1 VTRTALVL
9 GGSVFV
15 GKHLVER
22 LLEHDMHVAVL
33 NRGRTPSV
41 LPPDVERL
49 LADRTDAE
57 QMRAALDGR
66 EWDAVYDVSG
76 FVMAAGG
83 SDMDGLLDMLD
94 GRVGAY
100 VYTSS
105 IMAYDQSWL
114 GVFPW
119 TEDQPTNPD
128 GVASY
133 GGFKAIAEQAILA
146 RHARTGF
153 PGSVARPAAIY
164 GPDNNI
170 YDMELPMFLRLLQR
184 RPILVPHG
192 GLVVG
197 SYGHVDDLCEAMIT
211 MACSPAATG
220 EVFNVS
226 GESVDV
232 NRYVAAL
239 AGVVGAEPDVVYVP
253 DEMLTELDAA
263 AAPPAYGHLFKAR
276 HHAMVSMAKGHRLL
290 GVIPNLDLVS
300 GHAHTYDW
308 FRMQRYDQLAQ
319 PLVDPVWKAT
329 WDFAHEAAIADRIRS
344 RA

>member
-15 GKHLVER
+15 GKHLVEH
-22 LLEHDMHVAVL
+22 LLGHDVHVAVL
-33 NRGRTPSV
+33 NRGRTPSA

-49 LADRTDAE
+49 VADRTDAE

-66 EWDAVYDVSG
+66 DWDAVYDVSG

-83 SDMDGLLDMLD
+83 SDLGGLLDLLD
-94 GRVGAY
+94 GRAGAY

-105 IMAYDQSWL
+105 IMAYDQSWV

-119 TEDQPTNPD
+119 TEDQPTNPE
-128 GVASY
+128 GATSY

-184 RPILVPHG
+184 RPILVPHD

-211 MACSPAATG
+211 MACSPGAAG

-232 NRYVAAL
+232 NRYVAVL
-239 AGVVGAEPDVVYVP
+239 AEVVGAEPDVVHVP
-253 DEMLTELDAA
+253 DALLPELGAA
-263 AAPPAYGHLFKAR
+263 DSPPAFGHLFKVR
-276 HHAMVSMAKGHRLL
+276 HHAMVSTVKVQTRM
-290 GVIPNLDLVS
+290 GVTPSFDLVR
-300 GHAHTYDW
+300 GHTHTYDW
-308 FRMQRYDQLAQ
+308 FRAQRHEQLTQ
-319 PLVDPVWKAT
+319 PLVDSVWKAT
-329 WDFAHEAAIADRIRS
+329 WDFEHEAKIADRIRS
-344 RA
+344 LG